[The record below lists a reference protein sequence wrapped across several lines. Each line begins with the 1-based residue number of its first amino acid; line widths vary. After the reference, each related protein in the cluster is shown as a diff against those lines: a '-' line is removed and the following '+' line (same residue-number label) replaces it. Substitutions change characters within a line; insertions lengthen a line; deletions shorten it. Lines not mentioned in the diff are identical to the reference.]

1 MEDQK
6 VMTHLPHLITDLGLI
21 LAVAG
26 ITTLIFRKIHQPV
39 VLGYIIAGF
48 LVGPHVSLFPTVV
61 DSEGIKTWS
70 EIGVIFLLF
79 SLGLEFSFRKLV
91 KVGGS
96 ASVTAM
102 VEVTLMIG
110 IGFMAGYFMGWSLM
124 DSIFLGAILSMSS
137 TTIIIR
143 AFDEVGV
150 RTRKFADLVFGIL
163 IVEDLVAILLLV
175 LLSTLAVS
183 QQFAGMELIMQIL
196 KLIFFLIL
204 WFLAGIFFVPTILKQ
219 TRSLMNDETMLIVSV
234 GLCLLMVM
242 LAVEVGFSAALG
254 AFIMG
259 SILAETTQ
267 AERIEH
273 LVKSVKNLFAAIF
286 FVSVGMMI
294 DPTVLVDF
302 ALPLLLITLIT
313 VFGKF
318 FTTLLGALLSGQ
330 SLKHS
335 VQAGMS
341 LAQIGEFSFIIASL
355 GVSLNVTSAFLY
367 PIAVAASAVT
377 IFTTPFLIRHSGRFS
392 AFLERALPA
401 KWVKNLNR
409 YSSGTQQLSA
419 FSEWKTLLNAYM
431 VNFAVHSVLII
442 AIIFLSQELLYPLV
456 RGIIEDYF
464 AATVIT
470 VAVTLLLMVPFIWA
484 LAIRRIAREAY
495 KNLWLNRKLNRGPLI
510 AIELARIG
518 LAVLHVA
525 FLMNIFFS
533 PSVAFVIAVAA
544 MGFAILI
551 FSRKLQRFY
560 EKIES
565 RFLLN
570 LTERDLHRT
579 LRPEMTPWD
588 AHISDFEIRPEFPL
602 AGKQLQELAL
612 REQYGVNIALIE
624 RGKLSIIVPD
634 RYERIYPGD
643 RISVIGTDEQLGK
656 VKDFFENP
664 AADIMEADLK
674 ARDIG
679 LQNLTVTRDS
689 RLHGKSIRKSRL
701 RDQAKALVVG
711 LERNGER
718 ILNPD
723 SGTVLQEND
732 IIWLVC
738 NRSQLEEYLHGE
750 STKKDPDKVVGE
762 SPAIH

>member
-1 MEDQK
+1 MA
-6 VMTHLPHLITDLGLI
+6 HLPHLITDLGLI

-26 ITTLIFRKIHQPV
+26 ITTLIFRKIRQPV

-48 LVGPHVSLFPTVV
+48 LVGPHVSLFPSVV
-61 DSEGIKTWS
+61 DAEGIKTWS

-79 SLGLEFSFRKLV
+79 SLGLEFSFRKLL

-96 ASVTAM
+96 ASITAI
-102 VEVTLMIG
+102 VEIVLMIV
-110 IGFMAGYFMGWSLM
+110 IGFFAGRLMDWSVM

-150 RTRKFADLVFGIL
+150 RTKKFAALVFGIL
-163 IVEDLVAILLLV
+163 IVEDVVAILLLV

-183 QQFAGMELIMQIL
+183 QQFAGSELMMQML

-204 WFLAGIFFVPTILKQ
+204 WFLAGIFFVPTFLKK
-219 TRSLMNDETMLIVSV
+219 TRNLMNDETMLIVCV
-234 GLCLLMVM
+234 GMCLLMVM

-273 LVKSVKNLFAAIF
+273 LVKSVKDLFAAIF

-294 DPTVLVDF
+294 DPNVLIDY
-302 ALPLLLITLIT
+302 AGPLLIITLMTI
-313 VFGKF
+313 FGKF
-318 FTTLLGALLSGQ
+318 ITTTLGALLSGQ

-355 GVSLNVTSAFLY
+355 GVTLNVTSAFLY

-377 IFTTPFLIRHSGRFS
+377 TFTTPFLIRQSGPFYG
-392 AFLERALPA
+392 FLERRLPA
-401 KWVKNLNR
+401 RWVKTLNR

-419 FSEWKTLLNAYM
+419 FNEWKVLLNAYM
-431 VNFAVHSVLII
+431 VNIAVHSVLIL
-442 AIIFLSQELLYPLV
+442 AIIFLSQEFLYPMV
-456 RGIIEDYF
+456 TEIF
-464 AATVIT
+464 ADVLIATIFT
-470 VAVTLLLMVPFIWA
+470 VAITLLLMVPFIWA

-510 AIELARIG
+510 AIELLRIAV
-518 LAVLHVA
+518 AVLHVA
-525 FLMNIFFS
+525 FLMHIFFS
-533 PSVAFVIAVAA
+533 LSAALVIAVGAMAA
-544 MGFAILI
+544 AILV
-551 FSRKLQRFY
+551 FSHKLQQFY
-560 EKIES
+560 EKLER

-570 LTERDLHRT
+570 LNERDLYRN
-579 LRPEMTPWD
+579 PKQEITPWD
-588 AHISDFEIRPEFPL
+588 AHLTDFEIRPEFPL

-612 REQYGVNIALIE
+612 REQFGVNIALIE

-634 RYERIYPGD
+634 RYERMYPGD
-643 RISVIGTDEQLGK
+643 KISVIGTDEQLGK
-656 VKDFFENP
+656 IKDLFEGSAPDNTEP
-664 AADIMEADLK
+664 DN
-674 ARDIG
+674 RDREIS
-679 LQNLTVTRDS
+679 LQNLTITRDS
-689 RLHGKSIRKSRL
+689 RLYKKNIRKSGL
-701 RDQAKALVVG
+701 RELAKALVVG

-718 ILNPD
+718 LLNPD
-723 SGTVLQEND
+723 SGMTLEEND
-732 IIWLVC
+732 IVWIVC
-738 NRSQLEEYLHGE
+738 NKQKLEEFLRGE
-750 STKKDPDKVVGE
+750 SLSKTIPR
-762 SPAIH
+762 

>member
-1 MEDQK
+1 MA
-6 VMTHLPHLITDLGLI
+6 HLPHLITDLGLI

-26 ITTLIFRKIHQPV
+26 ITTLIFRKIRQPV

-61 DSEGIKTWS
+61 DSEGIKAWS

-79 SLGLEFSFRKLV
+79 SLGLEFSFRKLL

-96 ASVTAM
+96 ASITAV
-102 VEVTLMIG
+102 VEIVLMIG
-110 IGFMAGYFMGWSLM
+110 IGFLAGQLMEWSVM

-150 RTRKFADLVFGIL
+150 RTKKFATLVFGIL
-163 IVEDLVAILLLV
+163 IVEDVVAILLLV

-183 QQFAGMELIMQIL
+183 QQFAGAELMMQML
-196 KLIFFLIL
+196 KLAFFLIL
-204 WFLAGIFFVPTILKQ
+204 WFLAGIFFVPTFLKR
-219 TRSLMNDETMLIVSV
+219 TKNLMNDETMLIVCV

-273 LVKSVKNLFAAIF
+273 LVKSVKDLFAAIF
-286 FVSVGMMI
+286 FVSVGIMI
-294 DPTVLVDF
+294 DPRVLVEYSV
-302 ALPLLLITLIT
+302 PLLIIILITI
-313 VFGKF
+313 FGKLV
-318 FTTLLGALLSGQ
+318 TTTLGALLSGQ
-330 SLKHS
+330 SLKQA

-355 GVSLNVTSAFLY
+355 GVSLNVTSGFLY

-377 IFTTPFLIRHSGRFS
+377 TFTTPFLIKQAAPFYS
-392 AFLERALPA
+392 FLERKLPA
-401 KWVKNLNR
+401 KWVKSLNR

-419 FSEWKTLLNAYM
+419 FSEWKTLLNAYGISL
-431 VNFAVHSVLII
+431 AVHSVILL
-442 AIIFLSQELLYPLV
+442 AIIFLSQEFVYPFILE
-456 RGIIEDYF
+456 IFPDLFTATLI
-464 AATVIT
+464 TVII
-470 VAVTLLLMVPFIWA
+470 TLLLMVPFIWA

-510 AIELARIG
+510 AIELVRIVV
-518 LAVLHVA
+518 AVLHVA

-533 PSVAFVIAVAA
+533 LSVAFVIAVAA
-544 MGFAILI
+544 MAAAILI
-551 FSRKLQRFY
+551 FSHKLQLFY
-560 EKIES
+560 EKLEK

-570 LTERDLHRT
+570 LNERETLKSGHTEI
-579 LRPEMTPWD
+579 TPWD
-588 AHISDFEIRPEFPL
+588 AHLTNFEIHPEFPL

-612 REQYGVNIALIE
+612 RERYGVNIALIE
-624 RGKLSIIVPD
+624 RGNLSIIVPD
-634 RYERIYPGD
+634 RYERMYPGD
-643 RISVIGTDEQLGK
+643 KVSVIGTDEQLGK
-656 VKDFFENP
+656 VKDLFEAG
-664 AADIMEADLK
+664 AALGREPDLREK
-674 ARDIG
+674 EIS
-679 LQNLTVTRDS
+679 LQTYTVTKDS
-689 RLHGKSIRKSRL
+689 RFYKKTIRKSGL
-701 RDQAKALVVG
+701 RNLARALVVG

-723 SGTVLQEND
+723 STMTLEEND
-732 IIWLVC
+732 IIWIVC
-738 NRSQLEEYLHGE
+738 NKNKFERFVRGE
-750 STKKDPDKVVGE
+750 SFKK
-762 SPAIH
+762 H